1 MSVIHKIAVVL
12 LLLTAQTALAAL
24 PPRYQNVKD
33 LDVMVEFIKRNET
46 VASTLSLID
55 VDSYTVYFGEDCQA
69 VFGREARP
77 KPPGWVGP
85 ADPLVFKRSNCEISQ

>member
-1 MSVIHKIAVVL
+1 MSVTRKIAVIL
-12 LLLTAQTALAAL
+12 LFVATQTAMAAL
-24 PPRYQNVKD
+24 PPRYQNMKD

-55 VDSYTVYFGEDCQA
+55 VGSYTVYFGEDCQA
-69 VFGREARP
+69 IFGREARP